1 MPPPK
6 NNLQEVLRKSSE
18 HSPPVPFTATTSV
31 PLKKFKPAPIT
42 SARSGTS
49 AMLPSFS
56 TPGFRRGTIPP
67 RGEAS
72 VSSFEIVDVSSDSSP
87 GQSIKRTSSDPSVAS
102 DPSPQVFKRP
112 KKDVKEKENQFKP
125 PSVSKFIGKV
135 KSAPLQVNRVEQA
148 VKDNEEEPW
157 LQMQLDSE
165 RNPFVK
171 LDRDFPAF
179 SAKDQTASG
188 QQISI
193 PQQHTP
199 ILPLQQNTHKK
210 EILPSRGQ
218 ERNQD
223 LFLMNTEKLMAIL
236 FNNYRLSKYITD
248 QELGHHRGMTED
260 SDITLMQRIVPVIDE
275 RIEAIQK
282 VLASRKGQTSQQNAT
297 FPSPVQENEPTAS
310 LPLLSSAISTTTAFS
325 SHGILT
331 SNHEPDQSGNNLD
344 TQTPMLSVND
354 YQENDEPMPGSEADY
369 WAGMDDV
376 SLNIDDAIDVLSPVK
391 DTLHSSDELV
401 SSPYYTE
408 VVSKLKSVFGLKY
421 FRPNQLEAII
431 EALRGRDVFVL
442 MPTGGG
448 KSLCYQLPA
457 VCQSGRTKG
466 VTIVV
471 SPLLA
476 LMKDQVH
483 ALQEKKIDVFLWSG
497 ETPYNDAVI
506 RLRGNVKPSLVY
518 ITPEKLKEN
527 NTANRL
533 LGELYRSHCLARFVI
548 DEAHCIS
555 TWGQDFREAYQHL
568 GALRDQFPD
577 VPIMALTAT
586 ATRNTVADITER
598 LKLRNHIFLKQS
610 FNRPNLNYV
619 IQPKTRK
626 WMESM
631 MDFLRTKYPQKS
643 GVIYCLS
650 RDRCEEVAR
659 KLNENGFSAK
669 HFHAG
674 METVEKEQTLE
685 EWRTNK
691 VHIIVATIAFGMGID
706 KADVRFVIHH
716 SLPKSLDGY
725 YQETGRAGR
734 DGKPADCILYFLFKD
749 FVALKNMIERPDS
762 NNHSPSRETIDRQT
776 AAARAVVDYCTGSE
790 CRRVE
795 LLHYFDEKFDK
806 GLCNRGCDNCD
817 NPLPLETRDLTKE
830 ANDAVELVKSLQERA
845 ELVTLAQCRD
855 VLRGANTILMRSK
868 HFDEERIF
876 GSAREIPLEL
886 IDTLLRKLCMM
897 DVLTEHSVQQASGFH
912 SEYARLGPCAHEFL
926 RGQEKIVI
934 SWRPK
939 TGKTPAR
946 TPKQHM
952 NKPISKKA
960 KGKQKAGDVD
970 PTQPFEEDLSDD
982 DVVVVE
988 ERISTVE
995 DTEEV
1000 EISRVNNIQ
1009 GSRGTIDLHLDPSE
1023 LFRQMCD
1030 LRVQVMQKKHVS
1042 DENDVFSDTTLEYL
1056 SATCPQDYKTFL
1068 ANIADDFLSKEQAV
1082 DRYNLYGAPFLNLC
1096 IQYKITSK
1104 AQQPEFSIGDLRSR
1118 YEFQNSAVSAAPPSI
1133 RTPRFRSHR

>member
-1 MPPPK
+1 
-6 NNLQEVLRKSSE
+6 
-18 HSPPVPFTATTSV
+18 
-31 PLKKFKPAPIT
+31 
-42 SARSGTS
+42 
-49 AMLPSFS
+49 MLPSFS

-179 SAKDQTASG
+179 SAKDQTAS
-188 QQISI
+188 
-193 PQQHTP
+193 
-199 ILPLQQNTHKK
+199 
-210 EILPSRGQ
+210 
-218 ERNQD
+218 D
-223 LFLMNTEKLMAIL
+223 
-236 FNNYRLSKYITD
+236 
-248 QELGHHRGMTED
+248 
-260 SDITLMQRIVPVIDE
+260 
-275 RIEAIQK
+275 
-282 VLASRKGQTSQQNAT
+282 
-297 FPSPVQENEPTAS
+297 
-310 LPLLSSAISTTTAFS
+310 
-325 SHGILT
+325 
-331 SNHEPDQSGNNLD
+331 
-344 TQTPMLSVND
+344 
-354 YQENDEPMPGSEADY
+354 
-369 WAGMDDV
+369 
-376 SLNIDDAIDVLSPVK
+376 
-391 DTLHSSDELV
+391 
-401 SSPYYTE
+401 
-408 VVSKLKSVFGLKY
+408 
-421 FRPNQLEAII
+421 
-431 EALRGRDVFVL
+431 
-442 MPTGGG
+442 
-448 KSLCYQLPA
+448 
-457 VCQSGRTKG
+457 
-466 VTIVV
+466 
-471 SPLLA
+471 
-476 LMKDQVH
+476 
-483 ALQEKKIDVFLWSG
+483 
-497 ETPYNDAVI
+497 
-506 RLRGNVKPSLVY
+506 
-518 ITPEKLKEN
+518 
-527 NTANRL
+527 
-533 LGELYRSHCLARFVI
+533 
-548 DEAHCIS
+548 
-555 TWGQDFREAYQHL
+555 YQHL

-691 VHIIVATIAFGMGID
+691 VHIIVATVRPLNFIQLPIHLSLQIAFGMGID

-762 NNHSPSRETIDRQT
+762 NNNSPSRETIDRQT

-897 DVLTEHSVQQASGFH
+897 DVLTEHSVQQK
-912 SEYARLGPCAHEFL
+912 YARASKISLDSFAISL
-926 RGQEKIVI
+926 R
-934 SWRPK
+934 
-939 TGKTPAR
+939 TAAAR
-946 TPKQHM
+946 
-952 NKPISKKA
+952 S
-960 KGKQKAGDVD
+960 
-970 PTQPFEEDLSDD
+970 
-982 DVVVVE
+982 
-988 ERISTVE
+988 
-995 DTEEV
+995 
-1000 EISRVNNIQ
+1000 
-1009 GSRGTIDLHLDPSE
+1009 
-1023 LFRQMCD
+1023 
-1030 LRVQVMQKKHVS
+1030 
-1042 DENDVFSDTTLEYL
+1042 
-1056 SATCPQDYKTFL
+1056 
-1068 ANIADDFLSKEQAV
+1068 
-1082 DRYNLYGAPFLNLC
+1082 LC
-1096 IQYKITSK
+1096 S
-1104 AQQPEFSIGDLRSR
+1104 
-1118 YEFQNSAVSAAPPSI
+1118 
-1133 RTPRFRSHR
+1133 